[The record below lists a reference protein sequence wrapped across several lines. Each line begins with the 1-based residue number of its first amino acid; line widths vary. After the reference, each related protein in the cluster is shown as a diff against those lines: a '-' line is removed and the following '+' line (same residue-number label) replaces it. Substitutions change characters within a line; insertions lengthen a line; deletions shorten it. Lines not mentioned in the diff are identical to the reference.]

1 MNVLPFRSHQGQLKY
16 SFICYYTMNKNK
28 PSRTVLVVLVE
39 QKFKKATYIKAYA
52 FLKMISEGKFSF
64 SLLF

>member
-1 MNVLPFRSHQGQLKY
+1 
-16 SFICYYTMNKNK
+16 MNKNK

-64 SLLF
+64 CLLF